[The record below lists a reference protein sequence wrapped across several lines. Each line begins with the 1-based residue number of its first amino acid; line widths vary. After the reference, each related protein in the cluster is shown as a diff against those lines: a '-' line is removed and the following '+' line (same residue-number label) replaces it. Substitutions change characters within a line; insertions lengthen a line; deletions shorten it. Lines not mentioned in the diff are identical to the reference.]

1 MSVCVCLCELKNLGF
16 VGEKIVVVVV
26 GCSLSHR
33 RGCRLSPILIE
44 ILNSNNN
51 NDNDIQREIST
62 NKKTNEIQPAAAAAA
77 AINTQN
83 EERHS
88 HISV

>member
-1 MSVCVCLCELKNLGF
+1 MCLCELKNLGF

-51 NDNDIQREIST
+51 NNDIQREIST
-62 NKKTNEIQPAAAAAA
+62 NKKTNEIQPAEAAVTAA

>member
-1 MSVCVCLCELKNLGF
+1 MCLCELKNLGF

-51 NDNDIQREIST
+51 NDIQREIST

>member
-1 MSVCVCLCELKNLGF
+1 MCLYELKNLGF

-51 NDNDIQREIST
+51 NDIQREIST
-62 NKKTNEIQPAAAAAA
+62 NKKTNEIQPAEAAAAA
-77 AINTQN
+77 VAINTQN